1 MHVGARST
9 CEVFKMTKVVDLY
22 FKLLKLLIVLCMVA
36 MIVLVFGNVVLR
48 YAFNSGIS
56 VSEELSRWFFVW
68 MIFLGA
74 LVALKD
80 RAHLG
85 MNSLVKRLPPAGKR
99 ACLVISHLLM
109 LYICG
114 LIVSG
119 SWQQA
124 VINLDVVAPASGL
137 SMALFYA
144 AGLVFGVSATVIL
157 LYELYLALFGKL
169 ADDELVMVAASDASA
184 INHDTLKGSR
194 P

>member
-1 MHVGARST
+1 
-9 CEVFKMTKVVDLY
+9 MTRIVDLY

-85 MNSLVKRLPPAGKR
+85 LDSLVKRLPPLGKR
-99 ACLVISHLLM
+99 VCLVVGHLLM
-109 LYICG
+109 LFICW
-114 LIVSG
+114 LIFKG

-144 AGLVFGVSATVIL
+144 AGLVFGASAAAIIV
-157 LYELYLALFGKL
+157 YELYLALFGKL
-169 ADDELVMVAASDASA
+169 GDDELVMVKDNDAAEE
-184 INHDTLKGSR
+184 IRHIQQQQNHTGSTR

>member
-1 MHVGARST
+1 
-9 CEVFKMTKVVDLY
+9 MTKVVDLY
-22 FKLLKLLIVLCMVA
+22 FKLLKLLIVVCMVA

-85 MNSLVKRLPPAGKR
+85 MDSLVKRLPAAGKR
-99 ACLVISHLLM
+99 ICLVISHLLM
-109 LYICG
+109 LYICW
-114 LIVSG
+114 LIFSG

-124 VINLDVVAPASGL
+124 VINLNVAAPASGL
-137 SMALFYA
+137 SMSLFYG
-144 AGLVFGVSATVIL
+144 AGLVFGASAAAIL

-169 ADDELVMVAASDASA
+169 GDDEWVMVKDNDAELTTHNAATPDPIKS
-184 INHDTLKGSR
+184 TR

>member
-1 MHVGARST
+1 
-9 CEVFKMTKVVDLY
+9 MTKVVDLY

-144 AGLVFGVSATVIL
+144 AGLVFGVSATAIL

-169 ADDELVMVAASDASA
+169 ADDELVMVEASDASA

>member
-1 MHVGARST
+1 
-9 CEVFKMTKVVDLY
+9 MTKIVDLY

-36 MIVLVFGNVVLR
+36 MVVLVFGNVVLR

-85 MNSLVKRLPPAGKR
+85 LDSVVKRLPPLGQR
-99 ACLVISHLLM
+99 CCLVIGHALM
-109 LYICG
+109 LYICW
-114 LIVSG
+114 LIFSG

-124 VINLDVVAPASGL
+124 QINLEVVAPASGL

-144 AGLVFGVSATVIL
+144 AGLVFGASAAAIIC
-157 LYELYLALFGKL
+157 YELYLALCGKL
-169 ADDELVMVAASDASA
+169 ADEELAMVKDAAAEELQLLHSDNS
-184 INHDTLKGSR
+184 KGSVR

>member
-1 MHVGARST
+1 
-9 CEVFKMTKVVDLY
+9 MTQVVDLY

-56 VSEELSRWFFVW
+56 VSEELSRIFFVW
-68 MIFLGA
+68 LTFLGA

-85 MNSLVKRLPPAGKR
+85 MDSLVRRLPAAGRR
-99 ACLVISHLLM
+99 ACLVIGHVLM
-109 LYICG
+109 LYICW
-114 LIVSG
+114 LILQG

-124 VINLDVVAPASGL
+124 VINLQVAAPASGL

-144 AGLVFGVSATVIL
+144 AGLVFGISAVPIL
-157 LYELYLALFGKL
+157 LHELYLALFGKL
-169 ADDELVMVAASDASA
+169 GDDELVMVKENDGADALA
-184 INHDTLKGSR
+184 HHPLKGDR